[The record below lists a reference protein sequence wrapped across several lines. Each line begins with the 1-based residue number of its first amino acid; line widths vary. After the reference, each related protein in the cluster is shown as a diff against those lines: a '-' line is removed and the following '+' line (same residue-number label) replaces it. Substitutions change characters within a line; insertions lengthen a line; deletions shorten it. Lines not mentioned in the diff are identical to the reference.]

1 LRILVAEDDCITRR
15 LLEARLTQ
23 WGHEIVSCADGSR
36 AWEMLNQKDAPNMVV
51 LDWMMPGMDG
61 VTLCR
66 EIRKMGK
73 QPYTYVILL
82 TAKSRKEDVIEGLE
96 AGADDYIVKPFDAH
110 ELKVRV
116 RAGSRIVR
124 LQQDLVSALAVSEY
138 QASHDPLTG
147 LWNRRAVMDVL
158 SKELVRSA
166 REHTCVGI
174 IIGDLDHFKRIN
186 DSYGHL
192 AGDVVLREVA
202 ARMVATVRPYDAVGR
217 YGGEEFLLVSPG
229 CGEHCPEDLAERL
242 RQSLSERPLVTS
254 EGIFSIT
261 MSFGVTSVQ
270 GNPKLDADSVV
281 RGVDQALYRAKGL
294 GRNRV
299 QVWNAPDSASGHMG
313 NHGAHDA
320 SGEKWIQ

>member
-1 LRILVAEDDCITRR
+1 MRILVAEDDCITRR

-23 WGHEIVSCADGSR
+23 WGHEIVSCADGSQ
-36 AWEMLNQKDAPNMVV
+36 AWEVLNRQDAPNLAV

-61 VTLCR
+61 LTICR

-73 QPYTYVILL
+73 QPYTYIILL
-82 TAKSRKEDVIEGLE
+82 TAKSRQEDVIEGLE

-116 RAGSRIVR
+116 RAGSRIVH
-124 LQQDLVSALAVSEY
+124 LQQDLVSALAASEY

-147 LWNRRAVMDVL
+147 LWNRKAVMDVL
-158 SKELVRSA
+158 SRELARSVR
-166 REHTCVGI
+166 EQTYVGV

-186 DSYGHL
+186 DSFGHL
-192 AGDVVLREVA
+192 AGDAVLRQVA
-202 ARMVATVRPYDAVGR
+202 ERMVSTVRPYDAVGR

-229 CGEHCPEDLAERL
+229 CGNHGAEDVAERL
-242 RQSLSERPLVTS
+242 RQSLSDRPLVTS
-254 EGIFSIT
+254 EGVISVT

-270 GNPKLDADSVV
+270 GTPKMDTDAVV
-281 RGVDQALYRAKGL
+281 RGVDQALYRAKYL

-299 QVWNAPDSASGHMG
+299 QLWESPDTTARHMG
-313 NHGAHDA
+313 NQGKNEA
-320 SGEKWIQ
+320 SPEKWFQ